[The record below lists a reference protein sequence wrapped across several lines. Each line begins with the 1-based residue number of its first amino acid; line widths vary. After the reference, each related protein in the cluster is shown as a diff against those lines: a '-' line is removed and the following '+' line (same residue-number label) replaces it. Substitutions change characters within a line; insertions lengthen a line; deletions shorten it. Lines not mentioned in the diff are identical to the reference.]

1 MTLSLKARRIWNIA
15 IISVLCVALVC
26 VSSVLV
32 YKTVKYNDLME
43 QITANEKAISE
54 KEAEINK
61 LKEDHA
67 AEKDSISS
75 KLEEAEN
82 AKKRLEQE
90 NSTLKQQIANLKAQ
104 NGNKAP
110 VVTIPT
116 VPSNSNKVCYL
127 TFDDGPRPEVTPW
140 VLDLLDKYN
149 AKATF
154 FCIGKNVEM
163 FPELFEEVKRRG
175 HAVGNHSYSHV
186 KGWGMKTGDYVR
198 DIDIAGDMIKSNL
211 FRPPYARIGPN
222 QARVLNERYH
232 HIMWNI
238 ISRDYNRNLSG
249 DACARNVIP
258 YLEPGAII
266 VFHDSIKCSRNLF
279 EALPQVLEA
288 IKEKG
293 LICKRIE
300 L

>member
-1 MTLSLKARRIWNIA
+1 MRIKPPKIIRKLFPTFIWNFP
-15 IISVLCVALVC
+15 
-26 VSSVLV
+26 
-32 YKTVKYNDLME
+32 Y
-43 QITANEKAISE
+43 
-54 KEAEINK
+54 
-61 LKEDHA
+61 
-67 AEKDSISS
+67 EKDGIF
-75 KLEEAEN
+75 
-82 AKKRLEQE
+82 
-90 NSTLKQQIANLKAQ
+90 
-104 NGNKAP
+104 
-110 VVTIPT
+110 
-116 VPSNSNKVCYL
+116 L

-163 FPELFEEVKRRG
+163 FPEMFEEVKRRG

-222 QARVLNERYH
+222 QARVLHERYH
-232 HIMWNI
+232 TIMWNI
-238 ISRDYNRNLSG
+238 ISRDYNRNISG
-249 DACARNVIP
+249 EACARNVIP
-258 YLEPGAII
+258 YIEPGAII
-266 VFHDSIKCSRNLF
+266 VFHDSIKCAPNLF
-279 EALPQVLEA
+279 EALPKVLEA

-293 LICKRIE
+293 LVCKRIE